1 MSMPKVYE
9 NKDFMILGSDNKRK
23 PAYILYNKHKEF
35 SEGHTHL
42 NNYRTAI
49 WLMKV
54 YLNKKVPLDLKSV
67 YLLQSLIRISD
78 DEEYT
83 KRIQNIINIRKK
95 KSHNY
100 YINVQKGVN
109 KRRK

>member
-9 NKDFMILGSDNKRK
+9 NEEFMILGNDNKRK
-23 PAYILYNKHKEF
+23 SAYILYNKRKEF
-35 SEGHTHL
+35 SVGHTHL
-42 NNYRTAI
+42 NNYRTAM
-49 WLMKV
+49 WLMKL
-54 YLNKKVPLDLKSV
+54 YLNRKVPLDLKSV

-83 KRIQNIINIRKK
+83 KRIQNIISIRKR

-100 YINVQKGVN
+100 YINVQKGVK
-109 KRRK
+109 KRK